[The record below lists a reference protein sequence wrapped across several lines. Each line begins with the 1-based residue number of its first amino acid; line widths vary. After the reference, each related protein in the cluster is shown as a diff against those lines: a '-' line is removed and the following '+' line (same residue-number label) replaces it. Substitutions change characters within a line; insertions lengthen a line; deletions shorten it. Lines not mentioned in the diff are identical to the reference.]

1 MLVLSR
7 KVDERIR
14 VGDEVTITV
23 VRISPGVVRIGIDAP
38 PHLAIVRGELEESD
52 RHKPDAQAKLANPG
66 CLASA
71 AR

>member
-38 PHLAIVRGELEESD
+38 PHLAIVRDELVESD
-52 RHKPDAQAKLANPG
+52 APNRRKSALS
-66 CLASA
+66 AS
-71 AR
+71 R

>member
-38 PHLAIVRGELEESD
+38 PHLAIVRGELEESNA
-52 RHKPDAQAKLANPG
+52 P
-66 CLASA
+66 SA
-71 AR
+71 RNSALSVTR

>member
-38 PHLAIVRGELEESD
+38 PHLAIVRDELVKSD
-52 RHKPDAQAKLANPG
+52 APDNRKSALS
-66 CLASA
+66 AS
-71 AR
+71 R

>member
-52 RHKPDAQAKLANPG
+52 APGGRH
-66 CLASA
+66 SA
-71 AR
+71 LSVTR

>member
-14 VGDEVTITV
+14 VGDEITITV

-38 PHLAIVRGELEESD
+38 PHLAIVRAELEESD
-52 RHKPDAQAKLANPG
+52 TRRSDAPAKSAKPS

-71 AR
+71 SA

>member
-38 PHLAIVRGELEESD
+38 PHLAIVRGELEESN
-52 RHKPDAQAKLANPG
+52 APG
-66 CLASA
+66 ARNSA
-71 AR
+71 LSVTR